1 MPKESKQHGTVS
13 RVGRQNRRALAGA
26 KVLFL
31 FRPATG
37 AFYGERRPVGA
48 ASHGDL
54 PFGVF
59 PGVEGGVFLF
69 GKIGDGRNP
78 HIHPEG
84 TGAKEAVDQFGG
96 RTIGGKEIVRQ
107 PGDEMEILTSFRE
120 APII

>member
-1 MPKESKQHGTVS
+1 M
-13 RVGRQNRRALAGA
+13 GRQNRRALAGA

-48 ASHGDL
+48 ASHR
-54 PFGVF
+54 GVF
-59 PGVEGGVFLF
+59 LGVEGGVFLF

>member
-26 KVLFL
+26 KVLFF
-31 FRPATG
+31 FRLATG

-54 PFGVF
+54 PFSVF
-59 PGVEGGVFLF
+59 LGVEGGVFLF
-69 GKIGDGRNP
+69 GNTMEEIRVSVGKGPDQRKPLTSLAG
-78 HIHPEG
+78 
-84 TGAKEAVDQFGG
+84 GA
-96 RTIGGKEIVRQ
+96 IGGKEIVRQ

>member
-78 HIHPEG
+78 RIRREG
-84 TGAKEAVDQFGG
+84 TGSKEAVDQLGG
-96 RTIGGKEIVRQ
+96 RGR
-107 PGDEMEILTSFRE
+107 RW
-120 APII
+120 

>member
-69 GKIGDGRNP
+69 GNTMEEIRVSVGKEPDQRKPLTSLAG
-78 HIHPEG
+78 
-84 TGAKEAVDQFGG
+84 GA
-96 RTIGGKEIVRQ
+96 IGGKEIVRQ

>member
-26 KVLFL
+26 KVLFF
-31 FRPATG
+31 FRLATG

-59 PGVEGGVFLF
+59 PGVEGGVFRF
-69 GKIGDGRNP
+69 GNTREEIRVSVGKEPDQRKPLTSLAG
-78 HIHPEG
+78 
-84 TGAKEAVDQFGG
+84 GA
-96 RTIGGKEIVRQ
+96 IGGKEIVRQ

>member
-13 RVGRQNRRALAGA
+13 RVGRQNRRALAGT
-26 KVLFL
+26 KVLFF
-31 FRPATG
+31 FRLATG

-54 PFGVF
+54 PFSVF
-59 PGVEGGVFLF
+59 LGVEGGVFLF
-69 GKIGDGRNP
+69 GNTMEEIRVSVGKGPDQRKPLTSLAG
-78 HIHPEG
+78 
-84 TGAKEAVDQFGG
+84 GA
-96 RTIGGKEIVRQ
+96 IGGKEIVRQ

>member
-1 MPKESKQHGTVS
+1 M
-13 RVGRQNRRALAGA
+13 GRQNRRALAGA

-48 ASHGDL
+48 ASHR
-54 PFGVF
+54 GVF

-69 GKIGDGRNP
+69 GNTMEEIRVSVGKGPDQRKPLTSLAG
-78 HIHPEG
+78 
-84 TGAKEAVDQFGG
+84 GA
-96 RTIGGKEIVRQ
+96 IGGKEIVRQ

>member
-13 RVGRQNRRALAGA
+13 RVGRQNRRALAGT
-26 KVLFL
+26 KVLFF
-31 FRPATG
+31 FRLATG

-59 PGVEGGVFLF
+59 LGVEGGVFLF
-69 GKIGDGRNP
+69 GNTMEEIRVSVGKGPDQRKPLTSLAG
-78 HIHPEG
+78 
-84 TGAKEAVDQFGG
+84 GA
-96 RTIGGKEIVRQ
+96 IGGKEIVRQ

>member
-13 RVGRQNRRALAGA
+13 RVGRQNRRALAGT
-26 KVLFL
+26 KVLFF
-31 FRPATG
+31 FRLATG

-54 PFGVF
+54 PFSVF
-59 PGVEGGVFLF
+59 LGVEGGVFLF
-69 GKIGDGRNP
+69 GNTMEEIRVSVGKEPDQRKPLTSLAG
-78 HIHPEG
+78 
-84 TGAKEAVDQFGG
+84 GA
-96 RTIGGKEIVRQ
+96 IGGKEIVRQ

>member
-26 KVLFL
+26 KVLFF
-31 FRPATG
+31 FRLATG

-69 GKIGDGRNP
+69 GKIGDGNSAFIRKG
-78 HIHPEG
+78 PEPRKPLTSLAG
-84 TGAKEAVDQFGG
+84 GA
-96 RTIGGKEIVRQ
+96 IGGKEIVRQ

>member
-1 MPKESKQHGTVS
+1 M
-13 RVGRQNRRALAGA
+13 GRQNQRALAGA

-69 GKIGDGRNP
+69 GKMAMEGIRIFIRKG
-78 HIHPEG
+78 PEQRKPLTSLAG
-84 TGAKEAVDQFGG
+84 GA
-96 RTIGGKEIVRQ
+96 IGGKEIVRQ